1 MDKWHKGLVGALI
14 LALICIIFL
23 QQCRKSPEIE
33 TEIVKVDTTIY
44 ITIYDTLWHDTT
56 RFNYFDVPIP
66 KPYYDTVLVKVNDF
80 DFDED
85 FILKYP
91 ATYTDIISD
100 DTVSIEYTLLVRGY
114 LDDIK
119 IGYKL
124 LQPFL
129 IEQTTLIETE
139 VTKRERSTHLYIGI
153 DIGANKD
160 KFGYFTPELE
170 LTTRRYNY
178 SAGFNILDKSVI
190 IGLKRRIL

>member
-1 MDKWHKGLVGALI
+1 MDKWHKGLGLGLI
-14 LALICIIFL
+14 ITLIYIVFL

-33 TEIVKVDTTIY
+33 TEIVKVDTTKY

-56 RFNYFDVPIP
+56 RFNYFDVPVP

-139 VTKRERSTHLYIGI
+139 VTKREHSTHLYIGI

>member
-1 MDKWHKGLVGALI
+1 MDKWHKLLGGLLVI
-14 LALICIIFL
+14 SLICIIFL
-23 QQCRKSPEIE
+23 QQCNKCPEIIE
-33 TEIVKVDTTIY
+33 TEIVKVDTINY
-44 ITIYDTLWHDTT
+44 ITVYDTIWHDSTH
-56 RFNYFDVPIP
+56 FKYISVNVP
-66 KPYYDTVLVKVNDF
+66 KPYYDTILVKINDYE
-80 DFDED
+80 DFDEE

-91 ATYTDIISD
+91 ATYMGVISD
-100 DTVSIEYTLLVRGY
+100 DTISIEYTAKIRGY

-139 VTKRERSTHLYIGI
+139 VTKIKKTRPVHLYIGI

-160 KFGYFTPELE
+160 RFGYFTPELE

-178 SAGFNILDKSVI
+178 SAGFNILDKS
-190 IGLKRRIL
+190 

>member
-1 MDKWHKGLVGALI
+1 MEV
-14 LALICIIFL
+14 
-23 QQCRKSPEIE
+23 
-33 TEIVKVDTTIY
+33 VKIDTTKY
-44 ITIYDTLWHDTT
+44 ITIYDTIWHDTA
-56 RFNYFDVPIP
+56 RFKYIAVNVPR
-66 KPYYDTVLVKVNDF
+66 PYYDTILVKINDF
-80 DFDED
+80 EDFDQD

-91 ATYTDIISD
+91 AIYTDIISD
-100 DTVSIEYTLLVRGY
+100 DTVSIEYTARVRGY

-124 LQPFL
+124 LQPLL

-139 VTKRERSTHLYIGI
+139 VTKREKTRPVHLYIGI

-160 KFGYFTPELE
+160 KFGYFAPELE

-178 SAGFNILDKSVI
+178 SAGFNILDKSLI